1 MNRRGKVLLT
11 AAVAVPMLLGGA
23 GTAYATHYQ
32 DRALPGS
39 AVAGIPVAGL
49 TRDQVAAVVEERAD
63 AVTVTLT
70 SAGERRTEH
79 LADLGYAVDVAATVD
94 AVFAPN
100 GSWSSYAT
108 SLVSRRDVDAVVRTD
123 AARADA
129 VVSGLVTRA
138 GAQGRPARVG
148 LSATKDSFVVTPAIP
163 GRTVSPAFGEAVTA
177 AARDLTSA
185 TTTVELVGTDPTVT
199 TAAAQE
205 VADAANA
212 LVRLPV
218 AVSDGARAYKASAR
232 QKAGWL
238 TITVT
243 GDRPGQPA
251 VDGAKVRGWVDRLAK
266 SLDSAPTN
274 GLRNLGPDGIVYA
287 VVSQARDGR
296 ATTNAAD
303 VATAAVRALA
313 AGKGYS
319 GTFRF
324 DALPATWT
332 DRVLA
337 AGAQNLAY
345 PATEGEKWIDVN
357 LSRHTMTAYV
367 GATPVYG
374 PIAMVNGADA
384 TPTVTGTYRIYSKS
398 PSMTM
403 RGNNADGS
411 RYETPNVPWVS
422 FFTGGYALH
431 GAYWRASFGYS
442 GSHGCVNLPV
452 GVAKWVYD
460 FAPIGTPVASHY

>member
-11 AAVAVPMLLGGA
+11 AAVALPMLLGGA
-23 GTAYATHYQ
+23 GTAYAAHYQ

-39 AVAGIPVAGL
+39 AVAGASVAGL
-49 TRDQVAAVVEERAD
+49 TRDEVAAVVRERAD

-79 LADLGYAVDVAATVD
+79 LADLGYSVDVTATVD
-94 AVFAPN
+94 AVFAAN

-108 SLVSRRDVDAVVRTD
+108 SLVSPRDVEAVVRADAARTDAVV
-123 AARADA
+123 
-129 VVSGLVTRA
+129 GELVARA
-138 GAQGRPARVG
+138 GAEGRPARVG
-148 LSATKDSFVVTPAIP
+148 LSPSRTGFVVTPAVP
-163 GRTVSPAFGEAVTA
+163 GRTVTPAFAEAVTA
-177 AARDLTSA
+177 AARDLTS
-185 TTTVELVGTDPTVT
+185 TTTAVEFTETDPEVT

-212 LVRLPV
+212 LVKRPV
-218 AVSDGARAYKASAR
+218 VVSDGARTHKASAR
-232 QKAGWL
+232 EKASWL
-238 TITVT
+238 TIPVVD
-243 GDRPGQPA
+243 GRPGAPA
-251 VDGAKVRGWVDRLAK
+251 VDAERVREWVDGLAR
-266 SLDSAPTN
+266 SLDRAPTD
-274 GLRNLGPDGIVYA
+274 GLRNLGPDGTVYA
-287 VVSQARDGR
+287 VVTQAQDGR
-296 ATTNAAD
+296 ATANAGDVAAD
-303 VATAAVRALA
+303 ATRALA
-313 AGKGYS
+313 AGKGYRGS
-319 GTFRF
+319 FRF

-337 AGAQNLAY
+337 AGAENLAY

-357 LSRHTMTAYV
+357 LGRHTMTAYV
-367 GATPVYG
+367 GGTPVYG
-374 PIAMVNGADA
+374 PVAMVNGADA

-411 RYETPNVPWVS
+411 RYETPDVPWVS

-431 GAYWRASFGYS
+431 GAYWRSTFGYS

-460 FAPIGTPVASHY
+460 FAPIGTPVVSHY